1 MMIETR
7 SGPDQPCR
15 RGFTLV
21 ELLVVI
27 AIIGI
32 LVALLLPAI
41 QAAREAA
48 RRTECSNNLK
58 QMGIALQNY
67 HDTYGVFPPGGISC
81 GNCNFTYGNPHWTT
95 WTIAILPFMEEE
107 SLYGA
112 YDQNR
117 HNCTDENRPVLQ
129 TIVDSYLCP
138 SDVNVT
144 KLQRPASGPRRY
156 DYAPGS
162 YRAVSGVTRRRG
174 GPHFDE
180 GQNNNEK
187 DRGLLHTVYNKWSSE
202 RMADVIDGTSNTII
216 VGEYHTTTHNSR
228 RTFWGYTYTSY
239 NQSSITMGSPTAF
252 GVPDFDL
259 CNSSANPAHGND
271 CKRAFASL
279 HPGVILFLRAD
290 GSGDPVDN
298 NIDRNV
304 LAALAT
310 IAGGETN

>member
-1 MMIETR
+1 MNALR
-7 SGPDQPCR
+7 GCGPRARR

-48 RRTECSNNLK
+48 RRAECLNNTK
-58 QMGIALQNY
+58 QIGLALQNY
-67 HDTYGVFPPGGISC
+67 HDTYGTFPPGGISC
-81 GNCNFTYGNPHWTT
+81 GNCNFTYGRPHWTT
-95 WTIAILPFMEEE
+95 WTIAILPFLEQQT
-107 SLYGA
+107 LYDEYVQEKGNT
-112 YDQNR
+112 DNVNR
-117 HNCTDENRPVLQ
+117 FVCQQFVKP
-129 TIVDSYLCP
+129 YMCP
-138 SDVNVT
+138 SDVNL
-144 KLQRPASGPRRY
+144 KRLQRPASGPRRF

-162 YRAVSGVTRRRG
+162 YRAVSGVTRNRG

-180 GQNNNEK
+180 GQNNNPY
-187 DRGLLHTVYNKWSSE
+187 DRGLLHTVYNKWNAE
-202 RMADVIDGTSNTII
+202 RMADIIDGTSNTII
-216 VGEYHTTTHNSR
+216 VGEYQTKKHNSR
-228 RTFWGYTYTSY
+228 RTFWAYTYTSY

-252 GVPDFDL
+252 GVTDFDE

-271 CKRAFASL
+271 CKRAFASF
-279 HPGVILFLRAD
+279 HPGGINFLKAD
-290 GSGDPVDN
+290 GSGDFIDDT
-298 NIDRNV
+298 IDRNV